1 MLVTTHSSNPTMDR
15 RTAITRAAWTA
26 GACCLLLAM
35 GTNAGR
41 LGAGS
46 LASSNAALWAAPVDE
61 APSFVSDTSN
71 LDAALSDVRFVTQGW
86 RWSPGSSAW
95 IAVLVRVDALR
106 AVGLARIGGL
116 YGP

>member
-1 MLVTTHSSNPTMDR
+1 MSAITQSSKPTFDR
-15 RTAITRAAWTA
+15 RSAITRAAWTA
-26 GACCLLLAM
+26 GACCLLLAV
-35 GTNAGR
+35 GSNGGR

-46 LASSNAALWAAPVDE
+46 FASSNAAFWAAPVDE

-95 IAVLVRVDALR
+95 IGVLVRVDALR
-106 AVGLARIGGL
+106 TVGLARIGGL